1 MLFKYKINLEI
12 EVEFEA
18 PLLGADSTVFRRR
31 QTNKIAKSALSE
43 MIKNY
48 SQSQSSLDKEVSE
61 ENLNGT
67 IKGRITLG
75 SAKNK

>member
-1 MLFKYKINLEI
+1 MLFKYKINLEV

-18 PLLGADSTVFRRR
+18 PLLGADSTVFRRK
-31 QTNKIAKSALSE
+31 QTDKIAKSALSE

-48 SQSQSSLDKEVSE
+48 SQSYSSLYKDIKE

-67 IKGRITLG
+67 IKGKITLG
-75 SAKNK
+75 SAKK